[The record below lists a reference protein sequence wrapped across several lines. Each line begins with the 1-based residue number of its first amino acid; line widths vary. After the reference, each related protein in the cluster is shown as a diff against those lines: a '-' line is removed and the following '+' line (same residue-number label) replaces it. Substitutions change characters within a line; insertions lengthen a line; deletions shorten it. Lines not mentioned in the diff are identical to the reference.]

1 MKNRVGKGLLFIIM
15 TLMIVSCQT
24 RNNKTETAVIDTEQV
39 KKEIQA
45 KEDEF
50 AEVYNTGEM
59 KTIGYYADDAI
70 TYAQNSP
77 AIVGKPAIIE
87 YLKAHI
93 DSLSKNNKISFQT
106 NEVFVSND
114 ANQVVEI
121 GYYRVVD
128 SAGNLINSGNYMSLF
143 VKRDGRY
150 VSLRDMSASDI
161 PLE

>member
-1 MKNRVGKGLLFIIM
+1 MKTGITKGLLFIIM

-24 RNNKTETAVIDTEQV
+24 RNDNKGTAVIDTEQV

-45 KEDEF
+45 KENEF

-59 KTIGYYADDAI
+59 KTIGYYAEDAI
-70 TYAQNSP
+70 TFTQNSP

>member
-1 MKNRVGKGLLFIIM
+1 MKTGITKGLLFIFM

-24 RNNKTETAVIDTEQV
+24 RNNKTGTAVIDTEQI

-70 TYAQNSP
+70 TFTQNSP
-77 AIVGKPAIIE
+77 AIAGKPAIIE
-87 YLKAHI
+87 YLKANI

-106 NEVFVSND
+106 NEVFPSND
-114 ANQVVEI
+114 GNQVVEI

-128 SAGNLINSGNYMSLF
+128 SAGTLINSGNYMSLF

>member
-1 MKNRVGKGLLFIIM
+1 MKNRIGKGLLFIIM

-24 RNNKTETAVIDTEQV
+24 RDDKKGTAVIDTEQV

-45 KEDEF
+45 KENEF

-70 TYAQNSP
+70 TFTQNSP

>member
-1 MKNRVGKGLLFIIM
+1 MKTRVRKGLLFIFM

-24 RNNKTETAVIDTEQV
+24 REDKTVSGVIDAEQV

-50 AEVYNTGEM
+50 AAVYNTGEM
-59 KTIGYYADDAI
+59 KSIGYYADDAV
-70 TYAQNSP
+70 TFSQNSLP
-77 AIVGKPAIIE
+77 IVGKPAIIE
-87 YLKAHI
+87 YLKANI
-93 DSLSKNNKISFQT
+93 DSLSKNNKITFKT

-114 ANQVVEI
+114 GNQVVEI

-128 SAGNLINSGNYMSLF
+128 STGNLINSGNYMSLF

>member
-1 MKNRVGKGLLFIIM
+1 MKTRIEKGLLFIFM

-24 RNNKTETAVIDTEQV
+24 RNNKTGTAVIDTEQI

-50 AEVYNTGEM
+50 AAVYNTGEM
-59 KTIGYYADDAI
+59 KSIGYYADDAV
-70 TYAQNSP
+70 TFSQNSLP
-77 AIVGKPAIIE
+77 IVGKPAIIE
-87 YLKAHI
+87 YLKANI
-93 DSLSKNNKISFQT
+93 DSLSKNNKITFKT

-114 ANQVVEI
+114 GNQVVEI

-128 SAGNLINSGNYMSLF
+128 STGNLINSGNYMSLF

>member
-1 MKNRVGKGLLFIIM
+1 MKTRVGKVLLFIIM

-24 RNNKTETAVIDTEQV
+24 RDDKKGTAVIDTEQV

-45 KEDEF
+45 KENEF
-50 AEVYNTGEM
+50 AEVYNSGEM

-70 TYAQNSP
+70 TFTQNSGP
-77 AIVGKPAIIE
+77 IAGKPAIIE
-87 YLKAHI
+87 YLKANI

-128 SAGNLINSGNYMSLF
+128 SAGTLINSGNYMSLF